1 MARPRSAPTLRR
13 RSPWPAWIGVA
24 WRVAALLGLIGF
36 MLLVHWLERDG
47 LKDNLDGHVSFL
59 DVIYFTMISAT
70 TTGYGDIVPVT
81 TGTRMFDALVV
92 TPIRLFLLLIFVGSA
107 YLFVARRTW
116 EKLVMKRIQRTLHDH
131 IVIAGYGTKN
141 RRAVE
146 ELMALGTDPKDIVV
160 IDNNPDCIEKAE
172 AIGCA
177 VMLADAT
184 RDSTLRAA
192 HVERARLLIISAG
205 RDDTSIL
212 ICLTARHLAPDL
224 RISCAIN
231 EEDNEEPARRAGAD
245 VVVNPFD
252 FAGLLLATSHTGQHI
267 ADYLADLAS
276 REGKVQLV
284 EREVE
289 PHEIG
294 KSLNDLEGA
303 VALRVIREGKPYG
316 FWRTQAKKLQKGDVI
331 MEVRPTQEATA

>member
-1 MARPRSAPTLRR
+1 MPRPRPIITLRR
-13 RSPWPAWIGVA
+13 RSPWPAWVGIA
-24 WRVAALLGLIGF
+24 WRVAALLAVIGLMI
-36 MLLVHWLERDG
+36 LVHWLEREG
-47 LKDNLDGHVSFL
+47 LKDNYDGEVSFV
-59 DVIYFTMISAT
+59 DVVYFTMISAT

-81 TGTRMFDALVV
+81 DGTRLFDALVV

-116 EKLVMKRIQRTLHDH
+116 ERFIMKRIQRTLQGHT
-131 IVIAGYGTKN
+131 VVAGYGVKN

-146 ELMALGTDPKDIVV
+146 ELIALGTDPKDIVV
-160 IDNNPDCIEKAE
+160 IDCDPEMTAQAE
-172 AIGCA
+172 EIGCA
-177 VMLADAT
+177 VMNADAT

-192 HVERARLLIISAG
+192 HIERAKLLIISAG

-224 RISCAIN
+224 RISIAVN
-231 EEDNEEPARRAGAD
+231 EQDNETPARHAGAD
-245 VVVNPFD
+245 VVVNPFN
-252 FAGLLLATSHTGQHI
+252 FAGLLLATSKTGQHI
-267 ADYLADLAS
+267 ADYIEDLAS
-276 REGKVQLV
+276 REGKVQLI

-294 KSLNDLEGA
+294 RSLKDLKGA

-316 FWRTQAKKLQKGDVI
+316 FWRTQAEKLQKGDVI
-331 MEVRPTQEATA
+331 MEVRPTA

>member
-1 MARPRSAPTLRR
+1 MAPPPTGPTLRR
-13 RSPWPAWIGVA
+13 SANRPAWIGIA
-24 WRVAALLGLIGF
+24 WRVAALFGVI
-36 MLLVHWLERDG
+36 LLMVVVHWLERDG
-47 LKDNLDGHVSFL
+47 LKDNYDNHVSFL
-59 DVIYFTMISAT
+59 DVVYFTMISAT
-70 TTGYGDIVPVT
+70 TTGYGDIVPVSS
-81 TGTRMFDALVV
+81 GTRLFDAVVV

-116 EKLVMKRIQRTLHDH
+116 EKFVMKRIQRTLHDH
-131 IVIAGYGTKN
+131 IVIAGYGVKN

-146 ELMALGTDPKDIVV
+146 ELIALGTEPRDIVV
-160 IDNNPDCIEKAE
+160 IDCEPERIELAE
-172 AIGCA
+172 SIGCA
-177 VMLADAT
+177 VMMADAT

-212 ICLTARHLAPDL
+212 ICLTARFLAPNL
-224 RISCAIN
+224 RISIAVN
-231 EEDNEEPARRAGAD
+231 EQDNEAPARRAGAD

-252 FAGLLLATSHTGQHI
+252 FAGLLLATSRTGQHI

-276 REGKVQLV
+276 REGRVQLI

-294 KSLNDLEGA
+294 RSLKELEGA

-316 FWRTQAKKLQKGDVI
+316 FWRTQAAKLQRGDVI
-331 MEVRPTQEATA
+331 MEIRPTD

>member
-1 MARPRSAPTLRR
+1 MAATKQAPTLRR
-13 RSPWPAWIGVA
+13 KARFPAWAGIA
-24 WRVAALLGLIGF
+24 WRVAALLGVIGL
-36 MLLVHWLERDG
+36 MIVVHWLERDG
-47 LKDNLDGHVSFL
+47 LKDNHDGHVSFL
-59 DVIYFTMISAT
+59 DVVYFTMISAT

-81 TGTRMFDALVV
+81 PATRMFDALVV

-107 YLFVARRTW
+107 YLFVARRSW
-116 EKLVMKRIQRTLHDH
+116 ERFIMKRIQRALQDH
-131 IVIAGYGTKN
+131 IVIAGYGVKN

-146 ELMALGTDPKDIVV
+146 ELIALGTDPKDIVI
-160 IDNNPDCIEKAE
+160 IDCDTECIEKAE
-172 AIGCA
+172 ELGCA
-177 VMLADAT
+177 VMEADAT

-224 RISCAIN
+224 RISIAIN
-231 EEDNEEPARRAGAD
+231 EQDNEEPARRAGAD

-252 FAGLLLATSHTGQHI
+252 FAGLLLATSRTGQHI

-294 KSLNDLEGA
+294 QSLRDLDGA

-316 FWRTQAKKLQKGDVI
+316 FWRTQSQKLEKGDVI
-331 MEVRPTQEATA
+331 MEVRPTT